1 MNRIGDQMPD
11 ETEYDVAI
19 ECGRIFDPQTD
30 LDCPGILLIRDGR
43 IAKVI
48 RETDREL
55 SSSKLGSLLVKTT
68 IKHPHKMLLPGLID
82 MHAHPAV
89 RGSVFGTA
97 PDATMLPRGV
107 TAVLS
112 QGDAGA
118 DNIDDYIKSTVLAST
133 TTVRLAINISRIGE
147 STTTGCCDNE
157 ADVNIDACV
166 KAINRH
172 SEFVPAIAANLSQHA
187 CGRTDPRIVLDRAL
201 ETAKQSGLPILF
213 GMRCPKDWPLADQ
226 LRHFRAGDIVTYCF
240 RQEPHCIVENG
251 RVLKCVVEAQQRGVN
266 FDVGH
271 GTTSFSFAV
280 AQAAIADGFLP
291 NTISTDHQARHLAQS
306 PTHDLPLVMSKL
318 LAAGMQER
326 DIFAAVTLTPS
337 RLINF
342 GEPTGNLAVGTPAR
356 FTLLDYSE
364 QSTLT
369 DALGEQRMG
378 LLWQAE
384 SSIHSTL

>member
-1 MNRIGDQMPD
+1 
-11 ETEYDVAI
+11 
-19 ECGRIFDPQTD
+19 
-30 LDCPGILLIRDGR
+30 
-43 IAKVI
+43 
-48 RETDREL
+48 
-55 SSSKLGSLLVKTT
+55 
-68 IKHPHKMLLPGLID
+68 
-82 MHAHPAV
+82 
-89 RGSVFGTA
+89 
-97 PDATMLPRGV
+97 
-107 TAVLS
+107 
-112 QGDAGA
+112 
-118 DNIDDYIKSTVLAST
+118 
-133 TTVRLAINISRIGE
+133 
-147 STTTGCCDNE
+147 
-157 ADVNIDACV
+157 
-166 KAINRH
+166 
-172 SEFVPAIAANLSQHA
+172 
-187 CGRTDPRIVLDRAL
+187 
-201 ETAKQSGLPILF
+201 
-213 GMRCPKDWPLADQ
+213 
-226 LRHFRAGDIVTYCF
+226 
-240 RQEPHCIVENG
+240 
-251 RVLKCVVEAQQRGVN
+251 LKCVVEAQQRGVN